1 MTKHFYLA
9 LSEVKDFINITSKCD
24 FDIDVASNNRYYVDA
39 KSIVGVL
46 GLDLSK
52 PLTIIYNGYNEGLES
67 FLKNHA
73 VAC

>member
-1 MTKHFYLA
+1 MAKKFYLS
-9 LSEVKDFINITSKCD
+9 LSEVKEFVNITSKCD

-46 GLDLSK
+46 GLDLSR
-52 PLTIIYNGYNEGLES
+52 PLSIVYNGYNEDLES
-67 FLKNHA
+67 FIKNHA